1 MTFSIVAFDKKTRE
15 WGIAVQSKFVAVGAV
30 VPFAVAE
37 IGAIATQAL
46 ANTSYGPKGLTL
58 LSMGFTARQTIDIL
72 TKDDEDK
79 EQRQIGIIDKYGNP
93 ASFTGEECFDWAG
106 HIIGE
111 DYCCQGNILASENV
125 VKDMANSYENTPGD
139 LIDKLFAALEAGQ
152 AAGGD
157 KRGRESAAILIVK
170 EKGAY
175 DGGTDIYLDIRVD
188 EHPYPIKELRKVFEV
203 YDLCILNRED
213 PSDILELKGDVLKK
227 VKEVLK
233 NSDFYSGKI
242 DGNYDTQT
250 KEALT
255 KWLHTNN
262 FEAKERNDEY
272 IWGSIYRY
280 MTKTN

>member
-37 IGAIATQAL
+37 VGAIATQAL

-58 LSMGFTARQTIDIL
+58 LNMGFTARQTIDIL
-72 TKDDEDK
+72 TKDDKEK

-106 HIIGE
+106 HVIGE
-111 DYCCQGNILASENV
+111 NYCCQGNILASENV
-125 VKDMANSYENTPGD
+125 VKDMARSYENTSGD
-139 LIDKLFAALEAGQ
+139 LIDKLFAALESGQ

-175 DGGTDIYLDIRVD
+175 DGGTDIYVDIRVD

-213 PSDILELKGDVLKK
+213 PDDILELKGDVLKK

-233 NSDFYSGKI
+233 NSGFYSGKI
-242 DGNYDTQT
+242 DGTYDTQT

>member
-175 DGGTDIYLDIRVD
+175 DGGTDIYIDIRVD
-188 EHPYPIKELRKVFEV
+188 EHPYPIKELRKVFKV